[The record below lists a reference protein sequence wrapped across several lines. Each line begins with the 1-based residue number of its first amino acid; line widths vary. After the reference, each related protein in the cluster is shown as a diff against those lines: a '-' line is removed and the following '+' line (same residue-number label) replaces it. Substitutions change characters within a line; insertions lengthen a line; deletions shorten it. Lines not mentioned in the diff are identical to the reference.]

1 MSLPDVGREVVAGI
15 DIGNS
20 TTEVVLV
27 EPATGVVAAS
37 VRRVTQGVKGSQESV
52 VAAARAVSR
61 LLRRHRLTL
70 VAAAVAPLHPV
81 RTSSRA
87 RTLAAPD
94 LGPLLLA
101 SRDASTA
108 APGEAGLGRPL
119 PIGRLADHTGNETVI
134 VLVPAD
140 VGYQR
145 AASQLNQARVA
156 GIPVAGVVTERDEA
170 VLIANRL
177 DDRSIPVVDQI
188 VVDEL
193 IGAERIAVEARPLGQ
208 PLRTITDPFW
218 LAQAFGL
225 GADEPPVRHLA
236 VELGDAACAVVALH
250 RGHSSA
256 TPEPEDRIRWKDGDS
271 SPLLAAVPR
280 LRSDP
285 PGLVAAVEWTDAD
298 PEDCQDV
305 YPVDLTDVGDAAG
318 LRKGTLESAR
328 LVTAA
333 LSSPA
338 ASAVD
343 PAAVL
348 AEQLGVPVATASSEA
363 AAGRQGALSTPG
375 VPQDAVVVDL
385 GGGTVDA
392 SYRAGELV
400 EHAVLAGCGE
410 QLTTVVAAALE
421 VPRGLAEHA
430 KRGPALYADGPH
442 VVVDEKGSRDFVE
455 VPTSAVGALCAH
467 GPMGL
472 TPFERRLSLGEWR
485 TWRLRAKQAVIGDNV
500 ARALAALE
508 LDGAR
513 TVVLVGG
520 AAGDDEVLASVTARL
535 AADSIVGR
543 GNVRGVLGHR
553 YAVAYGL
560 ALDTGTASDP
570 VST

>member
-1 MSLPDVGREVVAGI
+1 MSPPDAGREVVAGI

-52 VAAARAVSR
+52 AAAARAVSR
-61 LLRRHRLTL
+61 LQRRHRLRL
-70 VAAAVAPLHPV
+70 VAGAVAPLHPV

-87 RTLAAPD
+87 RALAGPD

-101 SRDASTA
+101 SREASTA

-119 PIGRLADHTGNETVI
+119 PIGRLAGDQGSEPAI
-134 VLVPAD
+134 VVVPGD
-140 VGYQR
+140 VGYRQ
-145 AASQLNQARVA
+145 AAALLNQARRGGV
-156 GIPVAGVVTERDEA
+156 PVAGVVAERDEA

-177 DDRSIPVVDQI
+177 DDQSIPVVDQ
-188 VVDEL
+188 VAVDEL
-193 IGAERIAVEARPLGQ
+193 LEAAKVAVEARPLGQ
-208 PLRTITDPFW
+208 PLRSVTDPFW

-225 GADEPPVRHLA
+225 GADRPPVRHLA
-236 VELGDAACAVVALH
+236 AELGDAACAVVALH
-250 RGHSSA
+250 PGRRRAAPAS
-256 TPEPEDRIRWKDGDS
+256 EDRVRWCEGGTS
-271 SPLLAAVPR
+271 SLLEAVPQ
-280 LRSDP
+280 LRRDP
-285 PGLVAAVEWTDAD
+285 PGLVAAVEWADAD
-298 PEDCQDV
+298 PEACQDV
-305 YPVDLTDVGDAAG
+305 YPADLTAIADSSG
-318 LRKGTLESAR
+318 LRRGTVESAR
-328 LVTAA
+328 LVTAV
-333 LSSPA
+333 LSSRTG
-338 ASAVD
+338 SAVD
-343 PAAVL
+343 PAQVL
-348 AEQLGVPVATASSEA
+348 AEQLGVPVITASSEA
-363 AAGRQGALSTPG
+363 AAGRRGALSTPG

-392 SYRAGELV
+392 SYRAGEMV

-455 VPTSAVGALCAH
+455 VPTSAVGALCVH

-472 TPFERRLSLGEWR
+472 TPFEHRLSLGEWR
-485 TWRLRAKQAVIGDNV
+485 SWRLRAKQAVVGDNV
-500 ARALAALE
+500 ARALTTLG
-508 LDGAR
+508 LDGSR

-520 AAGDDEVLASVTARL
+520 AAGDDEVLASVTTRL
-535 AADSIVGR
+535 PTESTVGR
-543 GNVRGVLGHR
+543 GNVHGVLGHR

-560 ALDTGTASDP
+560 ALVAA
-570 VST
+570 VSEPAET